1 MRAKI
6 RLWVRGLAALAAV
19 GAAVAFMSA
28 GPVAASAARA
38 PHSTHVATGVEAPS
52 LASAYDLVWS

>member
-6 RLWVRGLAALAAV
+6 RLWARGLAALVAV

-38 PHSTHVATGVEAPS
+38 PHGTQVAAGVVAPS
-52 LASAYDLVWS
+52 LASAYELVWS